1 MLIQKYSGT
10 SSQQIVKS
18 FSSLFDNRTVLGKTL
33 DMLCKLCDKE
43 DLSLLSSNCVKSKL
57 SYYNVPDEEM
67 WRVETVTELL
77 NLRDQS
83 LYLPGF
89 TNEEINTMLVF
100 TCTS

>member
-1 MLIQKYSGT
+1 MAR
-10 SSQQIVKS
+10 
-18 FSSLFDNRTVLGKTL
+18 LFERDNRTVLRKTL